1 MDNTSPR
8 QPPEPLSFPID
19 KVWPDLIYS
28 RVHIATS
35 APSIVISI
43 GAPQTDTTAGAR
55 NRRSGP
61 FNVISRPSVP
71 TGLPANMF
79 ATANNI
85 VSR

>member
-1 MDNTSPR
+1 MDNNLPR
-8 QPPEPLSFPID
+8 HPPDPLSFPID
-19 KVWPDLIYS
+19 KVWPGLMYS

-35 APSIVISI
+35 APSIVIPI

-55 NRRSGP
+55 NRSSGP

-79 ATANNI
+79 ATANKI